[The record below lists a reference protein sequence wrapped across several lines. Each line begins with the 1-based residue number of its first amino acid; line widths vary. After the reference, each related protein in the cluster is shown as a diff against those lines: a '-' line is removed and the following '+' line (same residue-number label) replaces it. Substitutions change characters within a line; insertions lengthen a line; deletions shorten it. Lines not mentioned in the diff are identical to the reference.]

1 MTYFLWSLPTL
12 TLLAA
17 ILSGRV
23 NTTIAAT
30 LGLACAVPVALWTG
44 PSLLFDSHQLYVA
57 LLRGLWIGTVI
68 APYILGGLMFWQ
80 VAARV
85 PANLSPQSSVEQL
98 LGSNSDSTMAKR
110 RFVFFACFLVGPF
123 AESATGFGV
132 GMLGTVML
140 IRHLGFAPRHLMVF
154 ALLSQTVIPWG
165 AMSSGTI
172 LAAAYARL
180 PTVQLG
186 LYSVLPV
193 ALLMLVWLSL
203 FWQTARKAG
212 IAVSRSE
219 CVRELAWVGACM
231 LFLAAT
237 TAALGPETALLAAY
251 GPLIVLRY
259 VLDTKPSR
267 GQALAAATKV
277 LPYVVLIA
285 CLALTRLIPE
295 LRSTMDSLWR
305 VTPFADLPSWAPFFH
320 AGSWLIVGSIVTA
333 WVRGQ
338 QSALVAEA
346 QSAWAT
352 GKHAVLAV
360 FLFAMMAEVLTASGI
375 SGAFAVAIFNELG
388 EKTILLT
395 PPLSGAFGILTN
407 SGNPGNSLFLPS
419 QVALAVQAG
428 LSVPAVAALQQVSG
442 MSLGLFSPVR
452 MSIAATLSNGR
463 GQERQVYAQLLPFAV
478 MALLVLMGLA
488 VGVVLYS

>member
-68 APYILGGLMFWQ
+68 APYIVGGLMFWQ
-80 VAARV
+80 VAARA
-85 PANLSPQSSVEQL
+85 PAKPSPQSSVEQL
-98 LGSNSDSTMAKR
+98 LGSNSDSTVTKR

-180 PTVQLG
+180 PAVQLG

-203 FWQTARKAG
+203 FWQTAHKAG
-212 IAVSRSE
+212 IAVSRNE
-219 CVRELAWVGACM
+219 CLREVAWVATCM

-267 GQALAAATKV
+267 DQAVAAATNI
-277 LPYVVLIA
+277 LPYAILIG

-295 LRSTMDSLWR
+295 LRSTLDSIGR
-305 VTPFADLPSWAPFFH
+305 VTPFADLPSWAPLFH

-338 QSALVAEA
+338 PSVLVAEA
-346 QSAWAT
+346 KSAWAT

-463 GQERQVYAQLLPFAV
+463 GQERQVYAQLLPFALV
-478 MALLVLMGLA
+478 ALMLLMGVA
-488 VGVVLYS
+488 VGVMLYT